1 MADWD
6 DDEWDVDDGALDAQ
20 LGGQPTPASTFEDEE
35 EDLAVSDA
43 LKQAKID
50 SIKLAKKGNARLDKE
65 EADKMRLL
73 EEKAAKKALELE
85 AEMEAN
91 MSVDERALMERKRI
105 EDADMENTNDLFGGC
120 APAPDGDMSIV
131 GMQPNHNTTAAAG
144 DKVVLKDLKDHLKHA
159 AKVGAAVKKHG
170 KASLAMTFMKEL
182 LQECK
187 DVMDE
192 DGMAEIIKVCNVIK
206 NEKAAKAK
214 LQSKK
219 KGQAQKSKK
228 IDKAAEKKAKKMS
241 EDLFGD
247 NDQYD
252 NVDDYGANYED
263 SFF

>member
-192 DGMAEIIKVCNVIK
+192 DGMAEVSERMRASFEEDENKYSRLIPRKVK
-206 NEKAAKAK
+206 SEK
-214 LQSKK
+214 
-219 KGQAQKSKK
+219 
-228 IDKAAEKKAKKMS
+228 
-241 EDLFGD
+241 
-247 NDQYD
+247 
-252 NVDDYGANYED
+252 
-263 SFF
+263 